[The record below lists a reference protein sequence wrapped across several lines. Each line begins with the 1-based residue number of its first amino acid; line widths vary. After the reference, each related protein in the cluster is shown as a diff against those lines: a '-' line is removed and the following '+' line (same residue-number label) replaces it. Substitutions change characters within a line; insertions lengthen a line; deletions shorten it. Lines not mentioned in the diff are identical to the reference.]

1 MNVSPKRIKKILD
14 YVEINCKGKDSLVR
28 CYKMI
33 KHLTK
38 DKEEFNE
45 IIGVFKRKWLP

>member
-1 MNVSPKRIKKILD
+1 MSVSPKRIKKILD
-14 YVEINCKGKDSLVR
+14 YVETNCKGKDSLVR